1 MGWFSR
7 TEAPTQQFGAPSYAA
22 PGAMMGY
29 NSGMGMMQQD
39 PAMAGMMQQNPM
51 MQQMANDPV
60 IATAKLLSY
69 HDPVGMFILS
79 NGGNNMGLM
88 MDLIGEV
95 VSLAMKDFF
104 TGVTF
109 VMDEENKLRIDT
121 SSLPTSLVSLSP
133 ENLRLTL
140 QSLQSSVQLMATSN
154 DQQRQMLLAAHNPL
168 LAGQQQ
174 PGFFGSLLGS
184 MIGNQAQGMGGYG
197 AMGAAGLAL
206 V

>member
-1 MGWFSR
+1 MG
-7 TEAPTQQFGAPSYAA
+7 AGA
-22 PGAMMGY
+22 GMMGY
-29 NSGMGMMQQD
+29 NGMTD

-69 HDPVGMFILS
+69 HDPVGAFILL
-79 NGGNNMGLM
+79 NGGNNMGLF

-109 VMDEENKLRIDT
+109 VMDAENNLRIDT
-121 SSLPTSLVSLSP
+121 NSLPTNLVSLSP
-133 ENLRLTL
+133 ENLRLTMG
-140 QSLQSSVQLMATSN
+140 SLTSSIQASQALN
-154 DQQRQMLLAAHNPL
+154 DQNRQILLAAHNPL
-168 LAGQQQ
+168 LQGQQ
-174 PGFFGSLLGS
+174 PGFFGSLLGN
-184 MIGNQAQGMGGYG
+184 IINNQASSMGGYG
-197 AMGAAGLAL
+197 AMGAAGMAL

>member
-1 MGWFSR
+1 MGWFSKS
-7 TEAPTQQFGAPSYAA
+7 EAPTQQFGAPSM
-22 PGAMMGY
+22 GAGAGMMGY
-29 NSGMGMMQQD
+29 NGMTD

-69 HDPVGMFILS
+69 HDPVGAFILS
-79 NGGNNMGLM
+79 NGGNNMGLF

-109 VMDEENKLRIDT
+109 IMDEENKMRIDT
-121 SSLPTSLVSLSP
+121 NSLPTNLVSLSP
-133 ENLRLTL
+133 ENLRLTMG
-140 QSLQSSVQLMATSN
+140 SLPSSIQASQALN
-154 DQQRQMLLAAHNPL
+154 DQNRQILLAAHNPL
-168 LAGQQQ
+168 LQGQQ
-174 PGFFGSLLGS
+174 PGFFGSLLGN
-184 MIGNQAQGMGGYG
+184 IINNQASSMGGYG
-197 AMGAAGLAL
+197 AMGAAGMAL

>member
-1 MGWFSR
+1 MGWFSKS
-7 TEAPTQQFGAPSYAA
+7 EAPTQQFGAPSMAA
-22 PGAMMGY
+22 PAGMMGY
-29 NSGMGMMQQD
+29 NGMMGAQD
-39 PAMAGMMQQNPM
+39 PTMAGMMQQNPM

-69 HDPVGMFILS
+69 HDPVGAFILS

-109 VMDEENKLRIDT
+109 VMDEENKMRIDT
-121 SSLPTSLVSLSP
+121 NSLPSNLVSLSP
-133 ENLRLTL
+133 ENLRLTM
-140 QSLQSSVQLMATSN
+140 QSLQSSIQASTALN
-154 DQQRQMLLAAHNPL
+154 DQNRQILLAAHNPML
-168 LAGQQQ
+168 QGQQ
-174 PGFFGSLLGS
+174 PGFFGSLLGN
-184 MIGNQAQGMGGYG
+184 IINNQAQQHGGYG
-197 AMGAAGLAL
+197 AMGAAGMAL

>member
-1 MGWFSR
+1 MGWFSKSE
-7 TEAPTQQFGAPSYAA
+7 TPTQQFGAPSMAG
-22 PGAMMGY
+22 GAGMMGY
-29 NSGMGMMQQD
+29 GGMKGMMQD

-69 HDPVGMFILS
+69 HDPVGAFILS
-79 NGGNNMGLM
+79 NGGNNMGLF

-104 TGVTF
+104 SGVTF
-109 VMDEENKLRIDT
+109 IMDEDNKMKIDAN
-121 SSLPTSLVSLSP
+121 SLPTNLVSLSP
-133 ENLRLTL
+133 ENLRLTMG
-140 QSLQSSVQLMATSN
+140 SLTSAIQASQALN
-154 DQQRQMLLAAHNPL
+154 DQQRQMLLQMHNPL
-168 LAGQQQ
+168 LSGQQQ

-197 AMGAAGLAL
+197 AMGTAGMAL
-206 V
+206 L